1 MMNVMNAKC
10 KFTIDEVINLAENCY
25 SVGSANWLRA
35 QFEDYVTVDDESLCD
50 SLGVTRQDV
59 ADLCVLRDIGFEN
72 VRWVKDIFEEFGGC
86 WIAEKIEHEVDGD
99 KHGGMLVCLSVRVGR
114 MLDEYC
120 KKESKN
126 ENDRIRNK
134 VEDLMYDLLDS
145 LNKWNGNNM
154 RNVNRIILVL
164 EDLEN
169 IFKRIRD
176 KQIER

>member
-1 MMNVMNAKC
+1 MKRG
-10 KFTIDEVINLAENCY
+10 FTIDEVIDLTENCY

-35 QFEDYVTVDDESLCD
+35 QFEDYVTVD
-50 SLGVTRQDV
+50 DV

-72 VRWVKDIFEEFGGC
+72 VRWVKDIFEELGGC

>member
-35 QFEDYVTVDDESLCD
+35 QFEDYVTVD
-50 SLGVTRQDV
+50 DV

-169 IFKRIRD
+169 IFERIRD

>member
-1 MMNVMNAKC
+1 MKRR
-10 KFTIDEVINLAENCY
+10 FTINEVIDLTENCY

-35 QFEDYVTVDDESLCD
+35 QLEDYVTADDVFDLCD
-50 SLGVTRQDV
+50 
-59 ADLCVLRDIGFEN
+59 LREIGFEN

-86 WIAEKIEHEVDGD
+86 WVAEKIEHEVDGD

-154 RNVNRIILVL
+154 RDVNRIILVL

>member
-1 MMNVMNAKC
+1 MMSVMSVKR

-35 QFEDYVTVDDESLCD
+35 QFEDYVTAD
-50 SLGVTRQDV
+50 DV

-134 VEDLMYDLLDS
+134 VEDLMYNLLDS

-176 KQIER
+176 KHIER